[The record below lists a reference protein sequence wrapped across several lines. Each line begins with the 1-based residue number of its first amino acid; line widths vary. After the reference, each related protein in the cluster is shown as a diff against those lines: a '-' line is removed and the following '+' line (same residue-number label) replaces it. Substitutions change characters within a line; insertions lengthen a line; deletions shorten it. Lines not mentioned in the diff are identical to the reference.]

1 MSIMQSIWRVLS
13 RVVLAVP
20 MLLAACD
27 FRTVTRGQEKE
38 GVAIDIYGHSVHDLG
53 GELVP
58 LEQYRGQV
66 VLVVN
71 LASKCGYTGQY
82 ANLQSLQ
89 KDYADKPFTVLG
101 FPCNDFGGQE
111 PGGRESIEAC
121 AAGYGADFPIMAKV
135 QVKSGDGQSP
145 VYRDLA
151 AAMDVGPKWNFGKFL
166 VGPDG
171 APVAFFGSSVKP
183 DSAEVR
189 AAIDGAMSSR
199 AGGAL

>member
-1 MSIMQSIWRVLS
+1 MSLWKTTCRIGS
-13 RVVLAVP
+13 RVILAVP

-27 FRTVTRGQEKE
+27 FRTVTRQHDKE
-38 GVAIDIYGHSVHDLG
+38 GVQIDFYKHSVRDLSG
-53 GELVP
+53 QDVS
-58 LEQYRGQV
+58 LEQFRGQV

-82 ANLQSLQ
+82 ANLQKLQ
-89 KDYADKPFTVLG
+89 KEYEGQPFSVIG

-121 AAGYGADFPIMAKV
+121 AAGYGADFPIMGKV
-135 QVKSGDGQSP
+135 QVKAGAGQSE

-151 AAMDVGPKWNFGKFL
+151 ASIGAQPKWNFGKYL

-171 APVAFFGSSVKP
+171 TPIAFYGSSVKP
-183 DSAEVR
+183 DSEEVR
-189 AAIDGAMSSR
+189 SAIDAAMPSSAGASS
-199 AGGAL
+199 